1 MSDNEVSLDVSAD
14 FTDFGTTL
22 SPLGG
27 GTDPEFEYEY
37 VDADDDTQCDGSVE
51 VHFTDSGR
59 KQIKK
64 IKKKAAKP
72 VGTVG
77 DAAVKLT
84 AIAIDA
90 MATPVGV
97 VQNNGAIQKGKWS
110 TGLFNCFDFCVP
122 NCFMVALCPCIS
134 AAQIAARLGFAY
146 SSALTVFGV
155 LVTLEYI
162 AYGLMSATMRSTE
175 LQTRYYYSYITGRYT
190 TYTYEV
196 TTSRL
201 SYWAYI
207 AYVLSVVTFIALW
220 QLRTKMRS
228 TFDLPG
234 SCVEDLF
241 VSFFCSW
248 CSLAQ
253 MATHVKSYKP
263 HTCDFGA
270 PDELP
275 AYSE

>member
-1 MSDNEVSLDVSAD
+1 MSDIDVSVDVSAD
-14 FTDFGTTL
+14 FTDFGISL

-27 GTDPEFEYEY
+27 GGGADPEFEYEY
-37 VDADDDTQCDGSVE
+37 VDADDDAQLDGSVE
-51 VHFTDSGR
+51 IHFTDSGR

-72 VGTVG
+72 IGTVA

-90 MATPVGV
+90 MATPVSGV
-97 VQNNGAIQKGKWS
+97 QYNGPIQRGKWS
-110 TGLFNCFDFCVP
+110 TGLCNCFDFCVP
-122 NCFMVALCPCIS
+122 NCFMVTFCPCIS
-134 AAQIAARLGFAY
+134 AAQIATRIGFTY
-146 SSALTVFGV
+146 VTALTVFGV
-155 LVTLEYI
+155 LVVLELV

-175 LQTRYYYSYITGRYT
+175 LQSRYYYSYITHRYT

-196 TTSRL
+196 TSNRL
-201 SYWAYI
+201 SIWAYRPH
-207 AYVLSVVTFIALW
+207 LHRFW
-220 QLRTKMRS
+220 QLRTKVRS
-228 TFDLPG
+228 KFDLPG
-234 SCVEDLF
+234 SCVEDCL
-241 VSFFCSW
+241 VSFFCSC